1 MSEDIVL
8 DDLKQQES
16 SVYSVVKKNEY
27 ELPDY
32 SSVRV
37 TKQSQP
43 PVLPVKKSNYQKVWS
58 APMIAIIVLQCLI
71 MVLLMITLCMCGFI
85 MSTKDSSCD
94 LTSGNLQ
101 NVVQLSCIPNFAEW
115 SDLFD
120 KLSNSTSVTPNFD
133 EWADGIAKRVYDK
146 VENNTTSF
154 PNFTEWA
161 DGVAQNVIHKIE
173 DNTPS
178 FPNLTEWAD
187 GVAQNVIHKIE
198 GNTPSFPNLTEW
210 ADGVAQN
217 VIHKIEGNTPSFPNF
232 TEWADG
238 MAQNV
243 IHKIEGNTP
252 SFPNLTEWADGVAQ
266 NVIHKIEGNTPSFPN
281 FTEWADGMAQNVIH
295 KIEDNTPSF
304 PNLTEWADGV
314 AQNVIHKIEGNIP
327 SFPNFTEWADGVAQ
341 NVIHKIEG
349 NTPSFPNL
357 TEWADGVAQ
366 NVIHKI
372 EGNTPSFPNFTEW
385 ADGVAQNVIHKIEG
399 NTPSFPN
406 FTEWA
411 DGVAQNVIH
420 KIEGNIPSFPNF
432 TEWADG
438 VAQNVIHK
446 IEGNTPSFP
455 NFTEWAD
462 GVAQNVIHK
471 IEGNTSSFP
480 NFTEWADGVAQNVIH
495 KIEGNTSSFPNFTE
509 WADGVAQ
516 NVIHKIEG
524 NTPNFPN
531 FTEWADGVA
540 QNVIHKIEGNTKDDL
555 IEKLNGISVMLSN
568 VHETSSSM
576 ASVVND
582 LLLGI
587 EELLLLYNSSFN
599 VLAQSCVEIKDR
611 RFDSPSGM
619 YLLKNPNNGS
629 TYDAYCNMEELCR
642 SGGGWTRLAYLN
654 MSDATQNCPFGFRLY
669 QSGGVRA
676 CGRPVTNSGSCVS
689 VQFPSNGISYS
700 EVCGR
705 VVGYQYGSPDA
716 VFDGHGYNHNNLNGD
731 YVDGVSI
738 TRGSPR
744 QHVWTL
750 IAGYTQLENRAF
762 SCPCF
767 TGNYQ
772 QIQTFIG
779 SHSFCESGNPAKI
792 STSVLYPSDPLWD
805 GQGCGFNE
813 TACCSVPGLP
823 WFHRD
828 YGNTTTTDYLELR
841 VCGDEGT
848 GNEDVPVGY
857 YEIYVK

>member
-1 MSEDIVL
+1 MSENIVL

-16 SVYSVVKKNEY
+16 SVYSVVKENEY
-27 ELPDY
+27 ELADY

-43 PVLPVKKSNYQKVWS
+43 PVSPVKKSNYQKVWS

-71 MVLLMITLCMCGFI
+71 MVLLMVILCMCGLI

-94 LTSGNLQ
+94 LTSGNSK
-101 NVVQLSCIPNFAEW
+101 NIVQLSWLPNSTEW
-115 SDLFD
+115 SDLLD
-120 KLSNSTSVTPNFD
+120 KLSNNTSATPNFD

-146 VENNTTSF
+146 
-154 PNFTEWA
+154 
-161 DGVAQNVIHKIE
+161 IE
-173 DNTPS
+173 
-178 FPNLTEWAD
+178 A
-187 GVAQNVIHKIE
+187 
-198 GNTPSFPNLTEW
+198 
-210 ADGVAQN
+210 
-217 VIHKIEGNTPSFPNF
+217 NTPSFPNF
-232 TEWADG
+232 TEWAD
-238 MAQNV
+238 
-243 IHKIEGNTP
+243 
-252 SFPNLTEWADGVAQ
+252 S
-266 NVIHKIEGNTPSFPN
+266 
-281 FTEWADGMAQNVIH
+281 
-295 KIEDNTPSF
+295 
-304 PNLTEWADGV
+304 
-314 AQNVIHKIEGNIP
+314 
-327 SFPNFTEWADGVAQ
+327 
-341 NVIHKIEG
+341 
-349 NTPSFPNL
+349 
-357 TEWADGVAQ
+357 VAQ

-385 ADGVAQNVIHKIEG
+385 ADGVAQNLIHKIDG

-420 KIEGNIPSFPNF
+420 KIEGNTPN
-432 TEWADG
+432 
-438 VAQNVIHK
+438 
-446 IEGNTPSFP
+446 FP

-480 NFTEWADGVAQNVIH
+480 NFTEWADGL
-495 KIEGNTSSFPNFTE
+495 
-509 WADGVAQ
+509 AQ

-576 ASVVND
+576 ASVVNV

-599 VLAQSCVEIKDR
+599 VLARSCVEIKDR

-629 TYDAYCNMEELCR
+629 TYNAYCNMDELCG
-642 SGGGWTRLAYLN
+642 SGGGWTRLAYLD

-705 VVGYQYGSPDA
+705 VVGYQYASPDA
-716 VFDGHGYNHNNLNGD
+716 VHSGFTPNHNNLNGD
-731 YVDGVSI
+731 YIDGVSI

-744 QHVWTL
+744 QHVWSL
-750 IAGYTQLENRAF
+750 IAGVTQLKSEASRYF

-767 TGNYQ
+767 SGSVQ
-772 QIQTFIG
+772 RIQSFIG
-779 SHSFCESGNPAKI
+779 SHSFCESGNPAEI
-792 STSVLYPSDPLWD
+792 STSALYTADPLWD
-805 GQGCGFNE
+805 GQGCGSDE

-857 YEIYVK
+857 YEIYVM